1 VLSFVVPAYNEE
13 KCLAATLESI
23 HTAARAL
30 ALDYEIVVA
39 NDASTDSTL
48 SIAEAGG
55 ARVVTVENRQIA
67 GTRNAGARASRGE
80 RLLFVD
86 ADTRVDAAVVGAAM
100 AAIDAGAVGGG
111 AGAVFDEGAP
121 YYARRMMWWV
131 LGFMRLFRL
140 AAGCFLFC
148 RRDAFEAAGGWD
160 ERHFAG
166 EEIMLSLALHPPAV
180 ANARNPHDQG
190 DVEHLGVQGL
200 AMLPAAVVEELL
212 AMVRDEDDHGLVPEP
227 ALDEEI
233 DQRAEGRIVGG
244 DLGVVEILQTLP
256 QLRGG
261 GDLAL
266 AEELQ
271 DVHPGEARVLHAGG
285 EALPEGGW
293 GSVRGVRLHGMEIE
307 EEGGVLRPYG
317 VQPLGG
323 AGVDVGRGAVPAPQ
337 QAEGLEPLIQ
347 SEVVGHVGIGDEPRG
362 AVPPLPQPL
371 GQGDGLGGEGVPMPV
386 DAVSTG

>member
-1 VLSFVVPAYNEE
+1 MLSFVIPAYNEE
-13 KCLAATLESI
+13 KCLGATLESI
-23 HTAARAL
+23 QAAAREL

-166 EEIMLSLALHPPAV
+166 EEIMLSLALH
-180 ANARNPHDQG
+180 RQG
-190 DVEHLGVQGL
+190 RFVIVPER
-200 AMLPAAVVEELL
+200 VVTSPRKFTSRSFGETLWITVKLL
-212 AMVRDEDDHGLVPEP
+212 AQGM
-227 ALDEEI
+227 
-233 DQRAEGRIVGG
+233 
-244 DLGVVEILQTLP
+244 
-256 QLRGG
+256 
-261 GDLAL
+261 
-266 AEELQ
+266 
-271 DVHPGEARVLHAGG
+271 
-285 EALPEGGW
+285 W
-293 GSVRGVRLHGMEIE
+293 GVRRRETTSFW
-307 EEGGVLRPYG
+307 Y
-317 VQPLGG
+317 
-323 AGVDVGRGAVPAPQ
+323 DGR
-337 QAEGLEPLIQ
+337 
-347 SEVVGHVGIGDEPRG
+347 R
-362 AVPPLPQPL
+362 
-371 GQGDGLGGEGVPMPV
+371 
-386 DAVSTG
+386 